1 MILGHSTEREAGFNY
16 SWGRRDPQD
25 RALCS
30 WGAPRL
36 YIFQLLLW
44 PLLKVSAVSWAGPTN
59 SRPRV
64 LCPDLTSP
72 KTPPASPSVR
82 PWVLCAAEALPLDHK
97 RGIWEQQPL

>member
-1 MILGHSTEREAGFNY
+1 MILGHRTEREAGFNY

-44 PLLKVSAVSWAGPTN
+44 PLPKVSAVSWAGPTN